1 MSLSEPLPLANAQ
14 LELGRSQVIKL
25 EEEMALVIGPH
36 LYGRLVARSPRARHR
51 GRDRVL
57 QVMIMPMSA

>member
-25 EEEMALVIGPH
+25 EEEMP
-36 LYGRLVARSPRARHR
+36 
-51 GRDRVL
+51 
-57 QVMIMPMSA
+57 

>member
-25 EEEMALVIGPH
+25 EEEMAVVIGEGHTCMVGP
-36 LYGRLVARSPRARHR
+36 S
-51 GRDRVL
+51 RDRRELNTAAAIRATPVCFK
-57 QVMIMPMSA
+57 S